1 MEKLLD
7 EGKLKLG
14 NRKTELIID
23 GTTAELVEM
32 FRKSFPA
39 SDEEM
44 LEGLWLVTE
53 DCPFVAVWLFEGENG
68 EDYYGWCY

>member
-1 MEKLLD
+1 MRASSSLA
-7 EGKLKLG
+7 
-14 NRKTELIID
+14 TERLNLSLT

-32 FRKSFPA
+32 FRKCFPA

-53 DCPFVAVWLFEGENG
+53 DCPFVAVWLFEGEWKVVKIITG
-68 EDYYGWCY
+68 GRY